1 MKSATV
7 SHDAPSPRAPAV
19 GIGWRHPHY
28 AELLETQPALDFIE
42 VHSENFFAPGG
53 AARAVLREGRASYPV
68 SLHGVGLS
76 LGSASGIDE
85 WHLDQ
90 LERLVHEIDPVRI
103 SDHAS
108 FARGVLPG
116 AHGPATVHAADLLPV
131 PFSREALDVMCA
143 NVQRVQDRL
152 RRPIAVENLSA
163 YLRWQDAD
171 MSETQFLS
179 TLAQRTGCS
188 LLVDVNNI
196 YVNALNAQLL
206 GEPGAPLEACRRM
219 AGPDP
224 RRGGGRD
231 PSRRSHPLRRHR
243 DRRPRQPR
251 QRSGLDAVPARH
263 RALWRRAH
271 PDRMGHR
278 RAATGRAAR
287 RGDAGAR
294 RRHSGTAADP
304 QRRKRAGGG
313 AGMNALAQQQQALLG
328 TLLALPGSAQAADAV
343 TALRALVHSPWA
355 RGLAAYQANGHEL
368 AERSLRAAYPV
379 VAALVGGDSFATMA
393 CELWHRHPPV
403 RGDLACWGDALPAFV
418 DHNPQ
423 LADVPYLAD
432 VARVEWALH
441 RAAGAPDAGADPAS
455 FALLTQADP
464 ATFTL
469 RLAPGTAVVTSDW
482 PVASLVTA
490 HLHEDPSLAVA
501 AGRVQARAA
510 ECARVWRQGL
520 RPRIAACTRAERP
533 CCRPWCAA
541 VRCWRA

>member
-1 MKSATV
+1 V
-7 SHDAPSPRAPAV
+7 
-19 GIGWRHPHY
+19 
-28 AELLETQPALDFIE
+28 
-42 VHSENFFAPGG
+42 
-53 AARAVLREGRASYPV
+53 
-68 SLHGVGLS
+68 
-76 LGSASGIDE
+76 
-85 WHLDQ
+85 
-90 LERLVHEIDPVRI
+90 
-103 SDHAS
+103 
-108 FARGVLPG
+108 
-116 AHGPATVHAADLLPV
+116 
-131 PFSREALDVMCA
+131 
-143 NVQRVQDRL
+143 
-152 RRPIAVENLSA
+152 
-163 YLRWQDAD
+163 
-171 MSETQFLS
+171 
-179 TLAQRTGCS
+179 QRTGCS

-206 GEPGAPLEACRRM
+206 GEPGEPLEACREWLDQIPGAAVAEIHL
-219 AGPDP
+219 AGHIHCGDIVIDDH
-224 RRGGGRD
+224 G
-231 PSRRSHPLRRHR
+231 SRVSEA
-243 DRRPRQPR
+243 
-251 QRSGLDAVPARH
+251 GLDAVPSRH

-271 PDRMGHR
+271 ADRVGHR

-287 RGDAGAR
+287 RGGAGAR
-294 RRHSGTAADP
+294 SRHSGAAAHP

-343 TALRALVHSPWA
+343 TALRARVHSPWA
-355 RGLAAYQANGHEL
+355 RGLAAYQANGHDL

-469 RLAPGTAVVTSDW
+469 RLAPGTAVITSDW

-520 RPRIAACTRAERP
+520 RPRIAACTRAE
-533 CCRPWCAA
+533 AA
-541 VRCWRA
+541 LLQAVVRGRSLLASLNEALAVDAGFDLGQWLPDAVTAA